1 MIRLISLI
9 IVALIMGTFL
19 VWVGANLLNLFT
31 KIMKKRNWL
40 WWSEDI
46 VNEDINPVCLSNE
59 KGGKAHEG
67 TD

>member
-1 MIRLISLI
+1 
-9 IVALIMGTFL
+9 MGTFL

-40 WWSEDI
+40 WWSEEI
-46 VNEDINPVCLSNE
+46 LNEDNNPVSLSNE
-59 KGGKAHEG
+59 KGGKTHEG

>member
-40 WWSEDI
+40 WWSEEI
-46 VNEDINPVCLSNE
+46 LNEDNNPVSLSNE
-59 KGGKAHEG
+59 KGGKTHEG